1 VDIGVEGGSNM
12 PAGIFA
18 RGLCLALSLLLG
30 TAASCAVAQ
39 GAYPNRDI
47 KVLVGY
53 AAGSGPD
60 ILARYFAEA
69 IRKGSGQAV
78 IVENRPGA
86 FTNIAAQAVAHA
98 KPDGYTVFI
107 TAGNSTMAANPWLFK
122 ELPYD
127 PVKDFTPVTSLIQT
141 PFAFAVPLDSPIN
154 SLAELT
160 AMLKAKGARAKYAY
174 ANSISLAASELYK
187 QKTGVEAVGVSYK
200 SIADSHSALAAG
212 EVDFFIT
219 DLTFVLGAQKR
230 AKLLA
235 LTIAQRS
242 PIVPEIPSSKEAGLE
257 DYDLGAWWA
266 IWLPAGAPKDVVD
279 KLAGWLDESVASDE
293 TRQYVAKIGNQPWK
307 GVHGE
312 ALKQYTIDE
321 IRKWGK
327 WIKLAKIEP
336 Q

>member
-1 VDIGVEGGSNM
+1 MAAS
-12 PAGIFA
+12 IFA
-18 RGLCLALSLLLG
+18 RGRCFALSLLL
-30 TAASCAVAQ
+30 TAAASSAAIAQ
-39 GAYPNRDI
+39 SAYPNRDI

-86 FTNIAAQAVAHA
+86 FTKIAAQAVAHA

-141 PFAFAVPLDSPIN
+141 PFAFAVPVGSPIN

-160 AMLKAKGARAKYAY
+160 AMLKAKGAKAKYAY

-279 KLAGWLDESVASDE
+279 KLTGWLDESVASEE

-321 IRKWGK
+321 IRKWGE